1 MLLAEN
7 KMKPEEIK
15 QLIKEAVRQEVN
27 FSSRKLADTP
37 TDDLMVTPR
46 GYVNLS
52 GDFADRPISSV
63 ATLGQQYFA
72 TDLNYPVFRGTA
84 SWFSASGSIVGA

>member
-1 MLLAEN
+1 
-7 KMKPEEIK
+7 MKEEDIK
-15 QLIKEAVRQEVN
+15 KLIKETIRQEIG
-27 FSSRKLADTP
+27 FSSRKLTDTP
-37 TDDLMVTPR
+37 TDRLQVVNR
-46 GYVNLS
+46 AYVNLN
-52 GDFADRPISSV
+52 GVFADRPISSV